1 MKAAQLFMIPCP
13 IVTVEHGENANHTI
27 APHVISAV
35 HKLQYFVVE
44 RARTA
49 RRFIKAT
56 QHPTAIDQLQI
67 FELDKRNKSNGLSD
81 FLKIMKDGVSI
92 GVLSEAGCP
101 GIADPGNLAVQ
112 WAHQHDI
119 QVIPL
124 VGPSS
129 IILALMA
136 SGLNGQNFAFVGY
149 LPNKKNELDQ
159 RLKQLESIIHKTQQS
174 QIFIETPYKNGFL
187 LETMLKSCS
196 PNTKLCIATDIN
208 ETSEYIKTH
217 TIKEW
222 SNIEIPDLH
231 KRPCIFILG

>member
-1 MKAAQLFMIPCP
+1 MKTAKLFMIPCP
-13 IVTVEHGENANHTI
+13 IVNVEHGENANHTL

-35 HKLQYFVVE
+35 HDLQYFVVE
-44 RARTA
+44 KARTA

-56 QHPTAIDQLQI
+56 GHTTPIDQLHI
-67 FELDKRNKSNGLSD
+67 FELDKRNPSNGLSE
-81 FLKIMKDGVSI
+81 FLKIMKEGISI

-112 WAHQHDI
+112 WAHHNDFTI
-119 QVIPL
+119 VPL

-136 SGLNGQNFAFVGY
+136 SGMNGQNFAFVGY
-149 LPNKKNELDQ
+149 LPNKKHELEQ
-159 RLKQLESIIHKTQQS
+159 QLRNLESMVQKNNQS
-174 QIFIETPYKNGFL
+174 QIFIETPYKNMFL
-187 LETMLKSCS
+187 LETMLKSCN

-208 ETSEYIKTH
+208 ESSEYIKTH

-222 SNIEIPDLH
+222 NSKNIPNLH